1 MAPAVSPLSS
11 ASRDGVM
18 SGSDATRFRQRRSL
32 GLSRSCAATA
42 SCAAIAWS
50 MSRRIG
56 SGGLRLD
63 IVSGSF
69 SMPIV

>member
-18 SGSDATRFRQRRSL
+18 SGSEATRLRQRRSL

-42 SCAAIAWS
+42 SCAEIACS
-50 MSRRIG
+50 IS
-56 SGGLRLD
+56 
-63 IVSGSF
+63 
-69 SMPIV
+69 